1 MTLHVNF
8 FSSSIQRFQNHYWFT
23 VTHCTVSKAKEVALV
38 ILRLLSSCYH
48 VQICRTRKRNFFLQ
62 SASERK
68 YCWLTSIGVLTRLK
82 RFSGLSLFRSKFL
95 YASVREKSHIQSLI
109 SLCIALQALIAE
121 TLFCVYCLALLLLPP
136 FFPRPPLQVEAPS
149 MKTQIATNS
158 RV

>member
-8 FSSSIQRFQNHYWFT
+8 LSSSIQRFQNHYWFT
-23 VTHCTVSKAKEVALV
+23 VLHCTVSKAKEVALV
-38 ILRLLSSCYH
+38 ILRLLSCSILPY
-48 VQICRTRKRNFFLQ
+48 QKKEFFLQ

-121 TLFCVYCLALLLLPP
+121 TLFCVYCLTLLLLPP
-136 FFPRPPLQVEAPS
+136 FFPRLPLQVEAPS